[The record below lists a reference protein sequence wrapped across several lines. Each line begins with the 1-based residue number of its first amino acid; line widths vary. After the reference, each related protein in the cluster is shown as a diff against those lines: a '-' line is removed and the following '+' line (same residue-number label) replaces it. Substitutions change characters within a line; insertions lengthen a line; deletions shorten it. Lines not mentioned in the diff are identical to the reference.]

1 MEGGKTMV
9 VAVAATNRTLA
20 QMEQVS
26 AAEVCKK
33 LGCTY
38 TSCTVYKG

>member
-1 MEGGKTMV
+1 ML
-9 VAVAATNRTLA
+9 VAVAATNSTLT

-26 AAEVCKK
+26 AAEVCKR

-38 TSCTVYKG
+38 DSCGIYKG